1 MVGGER
7 PFRSTLDLIHIDHTF
22 VGEYHCIQNDSMGEI
37 ENLEELQMS
46 FKASKIYVFVDG
58 THAIPRIVGL

>member
-7 PFRSTLDLIHIDHTF
+7 PFSSTLDLIHIDHTF
-22 VGEYHCIQNDSMGEI
+22 VGEYHCIQNDSMGVI
-37 ENLEELQMS
+37 ENLEDLQMS

-58 THAIPRIVGL
+58 AFTIPRIVEL